1 MLQIAQ
7 CYPLELRS
15 REHQRARQTADIR
28 HEDNVMTARR
38 YRDDTM
44 TVRFLLATWHPDS
57 EAKGAGG
64 TVRILLVED
73 ELRLARSYQRNLED
87 EGHSVVAVYDG
98 ESALERLLDNAAAY
112 DVVIMDVLLPGQSGI
127 EVCRAVRRQGVRVP
141 ILLLT
146 ALGETEDKVTGL
158 DAGADD
164 YLTKPF
170 PMDELLAR
178 LRALT
183 RRPHGFDPVAQ
194 ATQLRAGDLT
204 VDVLRHEVTR
214 GNRLIPLTVRE
225 FALLEFLARN
235 AGRVLTRQQLTDR
248 VWPDG
253 TEAGSN
259 VLDTYIH
266 YLREKIDRDAAESE
280 KLLHTVRGVGYSLRE
295 PQIPRSTSTGPAAR
309 GRRA

>member
-1 MLQIAQ
+1 M
-7 CYPLELRS
+7 
-15 REHQRARQTADIR
+15 
-28 HEDNVMTARR
+28 
-38 YRDDTM
+38 
-44 TVRFLLATWHPDS
+44 
-57 EAKGAGG
+57 
-64 TVRILLVED
+64 VRILLVEN

-87 EGHSVVAVYDG
+87 EGHNVEAVADG
-98 ESALERLLDNAAAY
+98 EAALVRLSADAPAY

-127 EVCRAVRRQGVRVP
+127 AVCAAVRRQGNRVP

-146 ALGETEDKVTGL
+146 ALGETGDKVAGL

-170 PMDELLAR
+170 PMDELFAR
-178 LRALT
+178 LRALG
-183 RRPHGFDPVAQ
+183 RRPHTFDPVAQ
-194 ATQLRAGDLT
+194 ATHLRVADLT

-225 FALLEFLARN
+225 FALLEVLARN
-235 AGRVLTRQQLTDR
+235 PGRVITRQQLTDR

-266 YLREKIDRDAAESE
+266 YLREKIDRDAPV
-280 KLLHTVRGVGYSLRE
+280 KLLYTVRGVGYTLRAVSE
-295 PQIPRSTSTGPAAR
+295 G
-309 GRRA
+309 GRWG

>member
-1 MLQIAQ
+1 M
-7 CYPLELRS
+7 
-15 REHQRARQTADIR
+15 
-28 HEDNVMTARR
+28 
-38 YRDDTM
+38 
-44 TVRFLLATWHPDS
+44 
-57 EAKGAGG
+57 
-64 TVRILLVED
+64 RILLVED

-87 EGHSVVAVYDG
+87 EGHSVTAVSDG
-98 ESALERLLDNAAAY
+98 ENALARIHADPFAF
-112 DVVIMDVLLPGQSGI
+112 DVVIMDVLLPGHSGI
-127 EVCRAVRRQGVRVP
+127 EVCREVRRRGIRVP

-146 ALGETEDKVTGL
+146 ALGDTEDKVAGL

-178 LRALT
+178 LRALA
-183 RRPHGFDPVAQ
+183 RRPHLFDPVTQ
-194 ATQLRAGDLT
+194 ATQLRIADLA

-225 FALLEFLARN
+225 FALLEVLMRN

-266 YLREKIDRDAAESE
+266 YLREKIDRDTPE
-280 KLLHTVRGVGYSLRE
+280 KLLHTVRGVGYTLR
-295 PQIPRSTSTGPAAR
+295 AAPEG
-309 GRRA
+309 GRRG

>member
-1 MLQIAQ
+1 M
-7 CYPLELRS
+7 
-15 REHQRARQTADIR
+15 
-28 HEDNVMTARR
+28 
-38 YRDDTM
+38 
-44 TVRFLLATWHPDS
+44 
-57 EAKGAGG
+57 
-64 TVRILLVED
+64 RILLVEN

-87 EGHSVVAVYDG
+87 EGHNVEAVADG
-98 ESALERLLDNAAAY
+98 EAALVRLSADAPAY

-127 EVCRAVRRQGVRVP
+127 AVCAAVRRQGNRVP

-146 ALGETEDKVTGL
+146 ALGETGDKVAGL

-170 PMDELLAR
+170 PMDELFAR
-178 LRALT
+178 LRALG
-183 RRPHGFDPVAQ
+183 RRPHTFDPVAQ
-194 ATQLRAGDLT
+194 ATHLRVADLT

-225 FALLEFLARN
+225 FALLEVLARN
-235 AGRVLTRQQLTDR
+235 PGRVITRQQLTDR

-266 YLREKIDRDAAESE
+266 YLREKIDRDAPV
-280 KLLHTVRGVGYSLRE
+280 KLLYTVRGVGYTLRAVSE
-295 PQIPRSTSTGPAAR
+295 G
-309 GRRA
+309 GRWG